1 MTTDGTD
8 QDNRLAHRKI
18 FLRIDKRYHQE
29 PVISNLVSKFDLRI
43 NIASALLTR
52 NWNEDGWFELE
63 IEGALTQINSALSY
77 LNDLDLE
84 VMNETE
90 EDGW

>member
-1 MTTDGTD
+1 MTTE
-8 QDNRLAHRKI
+8 QESRLIHKKI
-18 FLRIDKRYHQE
+18 LLRIDKRYHQE
-29 PVISNLVSKFDLRI
+29 PVISNLVSKFNLRI

-52 NWNEDGWFELE
+52 NWEEDGWFELE
-63 IEGALTQINSALSY
+63 IEGTTTQVKSALTY

-84 VMNETE
+84 VIRETE